1 MDLPATTL
9 IIPAFNEADRLA
21 PGFDRLNTAV
31 EEGRID
37 FTNLVVLYVDDGSSD
52 KTAETARELIRQLPH
67 ADVVEHAANVGKGG
81 AVRTGVAVTTTPTLA
96 FVDADFAIDP
106 RQLPSL
112 LTALDETPVAI
123 GSRAVAGHINYGS
136 SVRTMAGRSFNRI
149 IRLLTNIDARDT
161 QCGFK
166 AIRSAHAKILFH
178 FTTITGFAF
187 DVELL
192 TRAQQ
197 LNWGVSEVP
206 VSWQDIKGSH
216 VRVGQDSLN
225 MLRELA
231 RARKA
236 SSIPELWALHDIVVS
251 NNETFRAALESSG
264 HAHFPIIK
272 SSEGKFTVLATL
284 LDAQQARSD
293 LESLRATLGG
303 SISSYSPESLANVS
317 PGQIMLASE
326 LEATD

>member
-9 IIPAFNEADRLA
+9 IIPAFNEAERLA

-31 EEGRID
+31 DEGRID

-52 KTAETARELIRQLPH
+52 RTAQCARDLISQLPH
-67 ADVVEHAANVGKGG
+67 ADVIEHATNIGKGG

-112 LTALDETPVAI
+112 LNALSKTPLAI

-136 SVRTMAGRSFNRI
+136 SIRTMAGRSFNRI

-197 LNWGVSEVP
+197 LNWEVSEVP

-216 VRVGQDSLN
+216 VRVGHDSLN

-231 RARKA
+231 HARKS
-236 SSIPELWALHDIVVS
+236 SSIPELWALHGIVGS

-264 HAHFPIIK
+264 HAHFPIIRTHD
-272 SSEGKFTVLATL
+272 GKFTVLATL
-284 LDAQQARSD
+284 LDAQQARSE
-293 LESLRATLGG
+293 LESLRETLDG
-303 SISSYSPESLANVS
+303 SISAYSPESLANVS
-317 PGQIMLASE
+317 PRQIMLVSE
-326 LEATD
+326 LEAID

>member
-1 MDLPATTL
+1 MDLPTTTL

-52 KTAETARELIRQLPH
+52 KTAETAHELIRQLPH

-112 LTALDETPVAI
+112 FAALHETPVAI

-149 IRLLTNIDARDT
+149 IRLLTNIHARDT

-264 HAHFPIIK
+264 HAHFPIIRTHD
-272 SSEGKFTVLATL
+272 GKFTVLATL
-284 LDAQQARSD
+284 LDAQQARSE
-293 LESLRATLGG
+293 LEGLRATLGG
-303 SISSYSPESLANVS
+303 SISAYSPESLADVS
-317 PGQIMLASE
+317 PHQIMLASE